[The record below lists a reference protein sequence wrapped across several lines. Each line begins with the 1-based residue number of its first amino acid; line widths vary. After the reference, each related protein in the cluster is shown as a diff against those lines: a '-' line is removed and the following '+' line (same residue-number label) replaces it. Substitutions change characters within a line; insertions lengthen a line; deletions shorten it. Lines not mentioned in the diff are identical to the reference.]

1 VVTQEKAMEQGV
13 FTETEVYLQ
22 S

>member
-1 VVTQEKAMEQGV
+1 MEQGV